1 MYLVVLQIR
10 RLYTRSG
17 ALFAGQYIKHVGR
30 SLMRYWGGVH
40 STKLQIQ
47 TSVSLTG
54 CGLSRFFF
62 LLLKSLQKGLGLLS
76 WYRVFAL
83 SKIEYEYG
91 RRDQKSLRK
100 PYHTYTGL
108 HPWGALSVDLCRVID
123 QVCLN
128 AFRICPLLFPNSYSI
143 GRRLLRPTFTLFMR
157 RRM

>member
-54 CGLSRFFF
+54 CGLSRFF
-62 LLLKSLQKGLGLLS
+62 LLLRKSLKKGGVILGLLS

-91 RRDQKSLRK
+91 GPKVSPK
-100 PYHTYTGL
+100 TIPYIYRITPLG
-108 HPWGALSVDLCRVID
+108 SVVSRSVS
-123 QVCLN
+123 
-128 AFRICPLLFPNSYSI
+128 SY
-143 GRRLLRPTFTLFMR
+143 
-157 RRM
+157 